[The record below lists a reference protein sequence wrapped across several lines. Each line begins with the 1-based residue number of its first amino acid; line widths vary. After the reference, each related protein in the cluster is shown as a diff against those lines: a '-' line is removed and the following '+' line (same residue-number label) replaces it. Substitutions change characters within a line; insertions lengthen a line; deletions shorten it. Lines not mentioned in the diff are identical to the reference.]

1 MLIPVRQTATY
12 IAIISRTI
20 TKANSA
26 FSTEDF
32 DHHAPIMAIVEN
44 EWYVRTVEQFEV
56 VWKDL
61 NRSGRYYSINLSDDR
76 GAYY

>member
-1 MLIPVRQTATY
+1 
-12 IAIISRTI
+12 
-20 TKANSA
+20 
-26 FSTEDF
+26 
-32 DHHAPIMAIVEN
+32 MAIVEN